1 MTFPEAF
8 KGDYNSGT
16 GKMIADFNNVEESVH
31 KNYTTIKDGETS
43 IGNCQINIYL
53 WYDSYFGDSL
63 TACRLSMYE
72 LDKKKEGTNE
82 YWYKDPNAYYTN
94 IDPDLYYDKETSLLG
109 RKSYTA
115 VDLSVSDSIRNL
127 STYTPYVKIT
137 LDKARTEELGNVR
150 KICIRNFKI
159 YFPDYMSKAITE
171 TVLFS
176 TLTLYKWM

>member
-72 LDKKKEGTNE
+72 LDQKRKVPMNIGT
-82 YWYKDPNAYYTN
+82 KILMLTIPISTP
-94 IDPDLYYDKETSLLG
+94 I
-109 RKSYTA
+109 
-115 VDLSVSDSIRNL
+115 SIMIKRQV
-127 STYTPYVKIT
+127 Y
-137 LDKARTEELGNVR
+137 
-150 KICIRNFKI
+150 
-159 YFPDYMSKAITE
+159 
-171 TVLFS
+171 
-176 TLTLYKWM
+176 

>member
-1 MTFPEAF
+1 MKVVHTIKDLQAEDVYKRQTQSIPVGEVYAKTNIGYVGKFTDEIFGTYQAGFLVQLNCPEGMTFPEAF

-72 LDKKKEGTNE
+72 
-82 YWYKDPNAYYTN
+82 
-94 IDPDLYYDKETSLLG
+94 SV
-109 RKSYTA
+109 SYTHLA
-115 VDLSVSDSIRNL
+115 PPLHVWIIRHWHGL
-127 STYTPYVKIT
+127 QSY
-137 LDKARTEELGNVR
+137 
-150 KICIRNFKI
+150 
-159 YFPDYMSKAITE
+159 
-171 TVLFS
+171 
-176 TLTLYKWM
+176 